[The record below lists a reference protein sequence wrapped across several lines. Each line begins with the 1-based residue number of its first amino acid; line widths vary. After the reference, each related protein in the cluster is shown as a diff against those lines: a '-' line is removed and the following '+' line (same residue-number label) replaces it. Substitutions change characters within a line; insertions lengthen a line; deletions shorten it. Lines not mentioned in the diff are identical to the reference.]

1 MSNLIIKIAREA
13 GIITYEDTTAHGQSL
28 ATRGTNSMQVSVQ
41 VVRTQHQED
50 LGEYFPGHGGG
61 FGRLVLTCELELA
74 EQERGGGWR
83 PQKRPAAVVYPDP
96 STKSV
101 DQESDQKVQLD

>member
-13 GIITYEDTTAHGQSL
+13 GIITCEDTTAHGRSL
-28 ATRGTNSMQVSVQ
+28 ATRGTSSMQVSVQ

-50 LGEYFPGHGGG
+50 LGESCPGQGVG
-61 FGRLVLTCELELA
+61 FGRLVLTCGVELA
-74 EQERGGGWR
+74 EVERGGWR
-83 PQKRPAAVVYPDP
+83 PQKGPAEVVYPDP

-101 DQESDQKVQLD
+101 DQESDQKVPLD